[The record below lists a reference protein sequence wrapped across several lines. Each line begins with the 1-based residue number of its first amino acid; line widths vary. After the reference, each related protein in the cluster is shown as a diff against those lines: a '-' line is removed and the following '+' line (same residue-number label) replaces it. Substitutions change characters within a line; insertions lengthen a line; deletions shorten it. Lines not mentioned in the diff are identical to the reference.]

1 MKSNKRGDGGDSVH
15 DHQPSGQRR
24 SACTAIQH
32 CSPIWFTICMD
43 TGILSI
49 ITHLLPYQFNGLGVL
64 STILF
69 VFNLFLFSLFTL
81 ISIARLIMFPTNT
94 KSEATNSADE
104 ISYLAAPAI
113 AYLTIVSQVGLTCSP
128 AWGHGLTIL
137 AYVLWRIGMV
147 WTILLCSAA
156 ILVLAKRKV
165 TDDRSLSPAIFLPTI
180 SVMTSGTTG
189 GLLVNYSYKI
199 SARLALP
206 VIIVSYMCIGYALF
220 LSILLYAIYLH
231 RLIAVGPPQPTKIPS
246 LVITVGPLG
255 QFATAI
261 QLLGTAAYTRADFA
275 DYDRGAFLKASAAS
289 AVASSGV
296 LVALLILGFALF
308 WIATAWYI
316 LIEAL
321 LMRKLSFSLT
331 WWSMIFP
338 MGSLLGV
345 SQHVKKE
352 KADSG
357 ENNV

>member
-1 MKSNKRGDGGDSVH
+1 ML
-15 DHQPSGQRR
+15 Q
-24 SACTAIQH
+24 
-32 CSPIWFTICMD
+32 
-43 TGILSI
+43 
-49 ITHLLPYQFNGLGVL
+49 
-64 STILF
+64 
-69 VFNLFLFSLFTL
+69 
-81 ISIARLIMFPTNT
+81 
-94 KSEATNSADE
+94 
-104 ISYLAAPAI
+104 
-113 AYLTIVSQVGLTCSP
+113 
-128 AWGHGLTIL
+128 
-137 AYVLWRIGMV
+137 
-147 WTILLCSAA
+147 
-156 ILVLAKRKV
+156 
-165 TDDRSLSPAIFLPTI
+165 
-180 SVMTSGTTG
+180 
-189 GLLVNYSYKI
+189 
-199 SARLALP
+199 
-206 VIIVSYMCIGYALF
+206 
-220 LSILLYAIYLH
+220 
-231 RLIAVGPPQPTKIPS
+231 
-246 LVITVGPLG
+246 VGPLG

-338 MGSLLGV
+338 MGKQCLYVVCSPRELLTTPLSGVFTTALLNLSIEMDSPAFRVLTTALLLLLLVIYFLNLVLTTYKSLTGSLLGV